1 MPALQRDFVLKYY
14 WAGQGGGDGPQW
26 RGTTNDKIV
35 QRMMKAAMKR
45 AQATRAMMM
54 VMRMA
59 GEE

>member
-1 MPALQRDFVLKYY
+1 MKYY